1 MGYAILPALI
11 PDIEKVYDSY
21 FKAFNG
27 DAMGD
32 IMVKILFPNGV
43 DSEEFRKAHTAGT
56 LSWWHHS
63 DCQYTYKCVD
73 TETGE
78 IVGMALGDIYLKE
91 RSEEERKNHGVGW
104 LEGAARERAEAVLNP
119 LHDVREKLFGGR
131 RYIYTHVIAVDPKH
145 QGRKA
150 GALWCKWG
158 MELSDSLGIPLYFE
172 SSPSTYKLYEK
183 MGYETLDEKIVH
195 KAELMG
201 TPDDIEVPLMV
212 KMPACAGGIT
222 FQEWRAAGYPPFS
235 EVKRVAVTPA
245 VDVVPAEKKAGSG
258 VMAVE
263 VQVQEVQV

>member
-63 DCQYTYKCVD
+63 ECQYTYKCVNTD
-73 TETGE
+73 TGE

-119 LHDVREKLFGGR
+119 LHEAREKLFGGR

-158 MELSDSLGIPLYFE
+158 MDLSDSLGIPLYFE

-212 KMPACAGGIT
+212 KMPACAGGMT
-222 FQEWRAAGYPPFS
+222 FKEWRAAGYPPFS
-235 EVKRVAVTPA
+235 EVKRVPATPA
-245 VDVVPAEKKAGSG
+245 VDVASVENKVSSG
-258 VMAVE
+258 VVVAE
-263 VQVQEVQV
+263 VQVQEVLV